1 MLFPFLKNN
10 YLSIDVGFRNIKVV
24 EVAVNR
30 NNEVYI
36 KNFGIAPT
44 PMNCIKNG
52 VIKNVDAVSSE
63 ISRIIRENKMKVKK
77 SKIVM
82 SRTSIISRVFLIE
95 KSKEKDFDTIVL
107 DTITDQMPINPNEHK
122 IDYKVL
128 QELNENGKEMVKVFV
143 TAVRKT

>member
-1 MLFPFLKNN
+1 MGLRELIMYVVTILRNN
-10 YLSIDVGFRNIKVV
+10 YLSIDIGFRNIKVV

-36 KNFGIAPT
+36 NNFGIAPT
-44 PMNCIKNG
+44 PLNCIKNG

-82 SRTSIISRVFLIE
+82 SGTSIISRVFMIE
-95 KSKEKDFDTIVL
+95 KYRARVL
-107 DTITDQMPINPNEHK
+107 MS
-122 IDYKVL
+122 L
-128 QELNENGKEMVKVFV
+128 F
-143 TAVRKT
+143 RKR